1 MNTLLLL
8 FTIATSTLVL
18 RSGDRIAIEGPV
30 RLENG
35 VVTFRM
41 NGLLYSMP
49 ASEVDEDATRRGEA
63 AAAAKA
69 TEAEEIRRL
78 KVSVEQRD
86 RLLRELEKNHGGD
99 PIPADQVF
107 PPAPPPPTRGEVEQ
121 RKRDE
126 RSWRQMAR
134 DYEETVRRSY
144 EELELIEQR
153 IDQLQHEIRTFIG
166 LGFKPRQFTYQTTR
180 LVQAREQLPAARLEI
195 ARAERALAQFREDAR
210 REGIL
215 PGWLR

>member
-63 AAAAKA
+63 AAKA

-78 KVSVEQRD
+78 RVSAEERD

-99 PIPADQVF
+99 PIPADQVY
-107 PPAPPPPTRGEVEQ
+107 PPAPPPPSRGEVEQ
-121 RKRDE
+121 QKRDE

-134 DYEETVRRSY
+134 DYEETVRRAY

-153 IDQLQHEIRTFIG
+153 ILQLQNEIRTFTG

>member
-18 RSGDRIAIEGPV
+18 RSGDRIAVEGPV

-49 ASEVDEDATRRGEA
+49 AVEVDEEATRRGA
-63 AAAAKA
+63 AATAKA

-78 KVSVEQRD
+78 KVSAEERD

-134 DYEETVRRSY
+134 DYEETVRRAY

-153 IDQLQHEIRTFIG
+153 IAQLQNEIRTFTG
-166 LGFKPRQFTYQTTR
+166 LGFAPRQFTYQTTR
-180 LVQAREQLPAARLEI
+180 LVQAREQLPGARLEI

>member
-63 AAAAKA
+63 ATAKA
-69 TEAEEIRRL
+69 AEAEEIRRL
-78 KVSVEQRD
+78 KVSAEERD

-99 PIPADQVF
+99 PIPADQVY
-107 PPAPPPPTRGEVEQ
+107 PPAPPPPSRGEVEQ

-134 DYEETVRRSY
+134 DYEETVRRAY
-144 EELELIEQR
+144 EELDLIEQR
-153 IDQLQHEIRTFIG
+153 IVQLQQEIRTFTG
-166 LGFKPRQFTYQTTR
+166 LGFEPRQFTYQTTR